1 MTEPVLN
8 EQDIRQIKER
18 GMPVEKVLAQVET
31 FKKGFPYMRLK
42 RPCTVEDGITALPK
56 EDLHR
61 LEKSYSE
68 AVLSG
73 RAMKFVPASGAASRM
88 FKSLL
93 LMNDRYE
100 QIDVKEIRGDKDDP
114 DHAVFLQFIKGL
126 TKFAFYDDLKSTM
139 SQDGLDIEALLS
151 RGEVKAILEYVLTA
165 KGLNLAHIP
174 KGLIKFHTY
183 SGTSRTAFEEHLVE
197 AMEYAMD
204 KNRMVRLHFTVSP
217 EHEALV
223 KDHLKEVQGPY
234 EKSGIRFELSF
245 STQKPSTDTIAVDME
260 NRPFRDRAGKLV
272 FRPGGHGALLENLSD
287 LKGDL
292 VFIKNIDNVV
302 PDRLKYET
310 FLYKKA
316 LGGYLL
322 EMQNKVFESLE
333 RLSSG
338 NVDEQSVQ
346 EIFEFTRDR
355 LSVIPPEGLEGR
367 SKGQRID
374 FLISR
379 LNRPLR
385 VCGMVRNEGEP
396 GGGPFWVEH
405 ADKSTSLQIVESSQI
420 DMESTTQRDIWAS
433 STHFSPVDLVCG
445 VRDYTG
451 TPFDLTHFVDP
462 DAGFISVKS
471 KQGKDLKALELP
483 GLWNGAMAYW
493 NTILVEVPLITF
505 SPIKIVLDLLR
516 EEHQPA

>member
-1 MTEPVLN
+1 MTESVLN
-8 EQDIRQIKER
+8 DQDIRQIKER
-18 GMPVEKVLAQVET
+18 GMSVEKVLAQVET
-31 FKKGFPYMRLK
+31 FKKGFPYMRLQ
-42 RPCTVEDGITALPK
+42 RPCTIEDGIRVLAK
-56 EDLHR
+56 EDLFR
-61 LEKSYSE
+61 LEKGYSE
-68 AVLSG
+68 AALSG

-100 QIDVKEIRGDKDDP
+100 RIDVKEISADKDDP

-139 SQDGLDIEALLS
+139 SQDGLDIEALRS
-151 RGEVKAILEYVLTA
+151 RGENKAILEYVLTA
-165 KGLNLAHIP
+165 KGLNLALIP

-197 AMEYAMD
+197 AMEYTMD
-204 KNRMVRLHFTVSP
+204 KNRVVRIHFTVSP
-217 EHEALV
+217 EHEVLV

-272 FRPGGHGALLENLSD
+272 FRPGGHGALLKNLSD

-302 PDRLKYET
+302 PDRLKHET
-310 FLYKKA
+310 FLYKRA

-322 EMQNKVFESLE
+322 EIQNKVFEYLE

-338 NVDEQSVQ
+338 DVGEQGLQ
-346 EIFEFTRDR
+346 EIFNFIRDR
-355 LSVIPPEGLEGR
+355 LSVIPSEGVEGR
-367 SKGQRID
+367 SKGERID
-374 FLISR
+374 YLISR

-385 VCGMVRNEGEP
+385 VCGMVKNEGEP

-405 ADKSTSLQIVESSQI
+405 TDMSTSLQIVEPAQV

-462 DAGFISVKS
+462 DTGFISVKS

-505 SPIKIVLDLLR
+505 SPIKIVIDLLR
-516 EEHQPA
+516 KEHQPA

>member
-8 EQDIRQIKER
+8 DQDIRQIKER
-18 GMPVEKVLAQVET
+18 GMSVEKVLAQVET
-31 FKKGFPYMRLK
+31 FKKGFPCMRLQ
-42 RPCTVEDGITALPK
+42 RPCTIEDGITALPK
-56 EDLHR
+56 EDLPR

-68 AVLSG
+68 AALSG

-93 LMNDRYE
+93 LMNDRYKH
-100 QIDVKEIRGDKDDP
+100 IDVKEISADKDDP
-114 DHAVFLQFIKGL
+114 GNTVFLQFIKGL

-139 SQDGLDIEALLS
+139 SQDGLDIEAFLS
-151 RGEVKAILEYVLTA
+151 RGEYKAILEYVLTA

-174 KGLIKFHTY
+174 KGLIKFHAY

-197 AMEYAMD
+197 AMEYTMD
-204 KNRMVRLHFTVSP
+204 KNRVVRIHFTVSA

-223 KDHLKEVQGPY
+223 KDHLNEVKGRY

-302 PDRLKYET
+302 PDRLKHVT
-310 FLYKKA
+310 FLYKKV

-322 EMQNKVFESLE
+322 EMQKKVFEYLE

-338 NVDEQSVQ
+338 DVDEQGLQ
-346 EIFEFTRDR
+346 EIFEFIRDR

-367 SKGQRID
+367 SKGERID

-379 LNRPLR
+379 LSRPLR
-385 VCGMVRNEGEP
+385 VCGIVKNEGEP

-405 ADKSTSLQIVESSQI
+405 PDKSTSLQIVEPSQV

-451 TPFDLTHFVDP
+451 TPFDLTHFSDP
-462 DAGFISVKS
+462 DTGFISVKS

-505 SPIKIVLDLLR
+505 SPIKIVLDLFR
-516 EEHQPA
+516 KEHQPA